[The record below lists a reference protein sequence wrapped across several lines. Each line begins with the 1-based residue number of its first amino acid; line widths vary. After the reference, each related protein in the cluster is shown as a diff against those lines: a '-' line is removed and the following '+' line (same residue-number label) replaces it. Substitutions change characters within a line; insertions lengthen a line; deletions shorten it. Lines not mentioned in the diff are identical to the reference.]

1 MQLGRLRQGRQLAS
15 QAEAVSGESHDG
27 AGIVARGG
35 RSLALATLCTLLF
48 LTFLDNTVVSVALG
62 DVQTS
67 LKANVSD
74 LQWVVGAYALTF
86 ASLMLACGMIGDE
99 LGRKKVMLA
108 GVGVFCAGSVLSAL
122 APNPAVLIAGRAV
135 MGMGAAAS
143 EPGTL
148 SMLRHLYPE
157 ARARS
162 RAIGVW
168 AGTSGFALA
177 MGPVIGGVLT
187 GVWSWRA
194 IFWFNLVFGL
204 AVLIVAAVIL
214 PESADPTAARVDTAG
229 TLLGAGTLAT
239 FVFAIIDSESAG
251 FGSAAVIILLCASV
265 VLAVAF
271 VWRERRAANPLLDL
285 RYLRMPQFTTPNIVA
300 LCTYFATFAI
310 FFFTAL
316 YLVEVVQA
324 SGYRLA
330 LVFLPMTALMILAS
344 VLAGRWTAWVGPR
357 WSITIGCG
365 LLAVGLFLA
374 DGYLKPHPSYLPLI
388 LALALAGIGIG
399 TTVVPITSSVLSA
412 VPAERSGMAASATN
426 TSREIGAVTGV
437 AILGA
442 LVNSQLQ
449 SSLVGRLKHLGIPPN
464 FQSIVIHAIET
475 GAVPSS
481 GHSAGAGGAAG
492 AGHAS
497 LVDQVITAAYSAF
510 YTGLR
515 AALVLSAI
523 LVLAAGLVTLVL
535 LRRGQGP
542 GAAADVTETP
552 GAP

>member
-1 MQLGRLRQGRQLAS
+1 MAS
-15 QAEAVSGESHDG
+15 QAEAVSGESHG
-27 AGIVARGG
+27 GGGTVARGSRG
-35 RSLALATLCTLLF
+35 VALATLCTLLF

-62 DVQTS
+62 DIQTS
-67 LKANVSD
+67 LKADVTD

-108 GVGVFCAGSVLSAL
+108 GVGVFCAGSVLCAL
-122 APNPAVLIAGRAV
+122 APNPQVLIAGRAV

-148 SMLRHLYPE
+148 SMLRHLYPD

-177 MGPVIGGVLT
+177 MGPVVGGVLT
-187 GVWSWRA
+187 GLWSWRA

-204 AVLIVAAVIL
+204 AVLIVAAGIL

-229 TLLGAGTLAT
+229 TVLGAGTLAT
-239 FVFAIIDSESAG
+239 LVFAIIDAESAG
-251 FGSAAVIILLCASV
+251 FGATDVIILLCLSV
-265 VLAVAF
+265 VLAAGF

-285 RYLRMPQFTTPNIVA
+285 RYLRMAQFTTPNIVA
-300 LCTYFATFAI
+300 FCTYFATFAI

-330 LVFLPMTALMILAS
+330 LIFLPMTVLMIVAS
-344 VLAGRWTAWVGPR
+344 VLAGRWTAVVGPR
-357 WSITIGCG
+357 WSIATGCL

-374 DGYLKPHPSYLPLI
+374 DGYLKPHPSYVPLVF
-388 LALALAGIGIG
+388 ALALAGIGIG

-437 AILGA
+437 AILGS
-442 LVNSQLQ
+442 LVYSQLTN
-449 SSLVGRLKHLGIPPN
+449 SLVAQLKHLGIPPS
-464 FQSIVIHAIET
+464 FQGTVITAIET
-475 GAVPSS
+475 GAIPKNTNYGPFEKLVKEVI
-481 GHSAGAGGAAG
+481 GAAY
-492 AGHAS
+492 
-497 LVDQVITAAYSAF
+497 TAF
-510 YTGLR
+510 HNGLH
-515 AALVLSAI
+515 AALLLSAA
-523 LVLAAGLVTLVL
+523 LALAAGLLALITLRSQPVDA
-535 LRRGQGP
+535 GS
-542 GAAADVTETP
+542 
-552 GAP
+552 